1 MEKRVEIFIKNPLNF
16 EMKSMEREGREEKP
30 SFFLSFLL

>member
-1 MEKRVEIFIKNPLNF
+1 MEKRVEKFIKNPLNF